1 MDGGREGRPV
11 VLVAEPQAL
20 PGMWLEDV
28 LAAAGCA
35 VSGPYATC
43 QDAAE
48 SLDEMPPDFAVV
60 SVDLNQGPCFP
71 LACALRRRGVPF
83 ALISG
88 NARVP
93 DAFSDVPRFD
103 RLFDARDMVSAVSAR
118 CAVLAAPRLSDA
130 RSDRGGRG
138 RCAGSS
144 SDRLPGVS
152 VGFGQ
157 ARPGPH
163 RGDKRWA
170 TS

>member
-1 MDGGREGRPV
+1 MDGGKEARPV

-28 LAAAGCA
+28 LADAGCA

-48 SLDEMPPDFAVV
+48 SLDQTPPDFAVV

-103 RLFDARDMVSAVSAR
+103 RLFDARDMVSAVAAR
-118 CAVLAAPRLSDA
+118 CAVPGCPRACPMLGRIAAGEAVALDQCPTACRA
-130 RSDRGGRG
+130 
-138 RCAGSS
+138 
-144 SDRLPGVS
+144 
-152 VGFGQ
+152 
-157 ARPGPH
+157 
-163 RGDKRWA
+163 
-170 TS
+170 